1 MFGYVKPYTPELKII
16 EDSYYKAAYC
26 GLCRAMRA
34 ETGLFSSLFLSYDI
48 TFLVCIRLA
57 VTGERPEFEKKRC
70 PMHIFKKRLVMLP
83 NEALSFSAKAG
94 LLLSFHKLEDDIADE
109 KGFRRLRAYVLKLL
123 LSRSF
128 RAAAEE
134 LSELDASLVSA
145 LSELRGIEKEKV
157 RSADMPSAL
166 FGHMMEKVFAYGLK
180 DESMSKIAAATGYH
194 VGRWIYITDALE
206 DMENDLANGSY
217 NPFVML
223 YEGKPLDADKKS
235 DIEGASSAVLAKAS
249 AAIDLLDFGDRRD
262 LGGLI
267 RNILS
272 EGMPRITH
280 NILFGCKKAAT
291 YENENGEI
299 Q

>member
-16 EDSYYKAAYC
+16 EDSYYKATYC

-34 ETGLFSSLFLSYDI
+34 ETGLLSSLFLSYDI
-48 TFLVCIRLA
+48 AFLACIRLA

-109 KGFRRLRAYVLKLL
+109 KGFRLLRAYVLKLL

-180 DESMSKIAAATGYH
+180 DERMSKIAAATGYH
-194 VGRWIYITDALE
+194 VGRWIYITDALD

-223 YEGKPLDADKKS
+223 YEGKSLDTDKKS

-280 NILFGCKKAAT
+280 NILFGCKTAAT